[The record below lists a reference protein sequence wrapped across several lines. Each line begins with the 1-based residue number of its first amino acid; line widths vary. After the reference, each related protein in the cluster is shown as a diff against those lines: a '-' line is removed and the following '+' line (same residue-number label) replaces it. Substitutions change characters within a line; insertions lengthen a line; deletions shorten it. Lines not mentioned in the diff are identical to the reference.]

1 MMSKDI
7 RLVEHSE
14 ISPNLA
20 LCHNQEVPRCSRD
33 DVVRVLDDALH
44 RSWFASLLFIILDC
58 FPFTAIA
65 AEIITFKPDFS
76 AKLSWLNYCVAI
88 VMLVIIALIIAKKYK
103 PNLAKKSVCQLVE
116 KKYLSNKTVVYIIE
130 HQQQR
135 FLLADNQH
143 ALAIHELHAREP
155 DAPL

>member
-1 MMSKDI
+1 MRFISCKTGAFI
-7 RLVEHSE
+7 VLSFLPLVATS
-14 ISPNLA
+14 
-20 LCHNQEVPRCSRD
+20 
-33 DVVRVLDDALH
+33 
-44 RSWFASLLFIILDC
+44 
-58 FPFTAIA
+58 
-65 AEIITFKPDFS
+65 AEAITFKPDFS
-76 AKLSWLNYCVAI
+76 AKLSWLNYGVAI

-103 PNLAKKSVCQLVE
+103 PNIAKKSVCQLIE
-116 KKYLSNKTVVYIIE
+116 KKYLSNKTVVYVIE